1 MPITRLM
8 IVAVVTLML
17 PIVSDAQ
24 DSIPPSS
31 PPSPPPTLISSGGSA
46 TVSITNLAPYISP
59 FIGLAG
65 TGSTLA
71 ACPSGRLMLGVAGRK
86 LKFIQTITP
95 LCGTLNK
102 NGSVASIAPLDPG
115 AVTGTAVFRLECGPG
130 RVATQLRV
138 SYGDYRESSPLYLY
152 LGGIEISCSPWTV
165 SQWSGTAQQV
175 ATTNFASWPRKAS
188 ATCTQPVQPMR
199 SLQIRATTS
208 VKALS
213 IICDEP

>member
-1 MPITRLM
+1 
-8 IVAVVTLML
+8 VTLIL

-31 PPSPPPTLISSGGSA
+31 PPSPPPTLISSGSA
-46 TVSITNLAPYISP
+46 TISITNLAPYISP
-59 FIGLAG
+59 FLGLTG

-71 ACPSGRLMLGVAGRK
+71 ACPSGQLMLGVAGRK
-86 LKFIQTITP
+86 LKFIQKVTP
-95 LCGTLNK
+95 LCGTLSK
-102 NGSVASIAPLDPG
+102 TGSIVSIAPLDPD
-115 AVTGTAVFRLECGPG
+115 AVSGTATFQLKCGPG
-130 RVATQLRV
+130 RVATRLRV
-138 SYGDYRESSPLYLY
+138 SYGDYDASSTLYAY

-165 SQWSGTAQQV
+165 SQWGGTAEQQ

-188 ATCTQPVQPMR
+188 AGCTKQVQPMR